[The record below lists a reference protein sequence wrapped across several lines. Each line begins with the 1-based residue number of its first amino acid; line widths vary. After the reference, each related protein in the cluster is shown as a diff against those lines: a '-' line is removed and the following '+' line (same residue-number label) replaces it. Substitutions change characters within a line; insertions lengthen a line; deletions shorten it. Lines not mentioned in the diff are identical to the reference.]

1 LEHDLEAISK
11 GNICSEKDLA
21 TCKEEHDGPDLE
33 WACEHCPKIA
43 EWEIHP
49 YTKKLMSV
57 RKLSL
62 AGFPLDPEMLTYEE
76 WLDLGRVNECLT
88 PAPLTLR

>member
-1 LEHDLEAISK
+1 M
-11 GNICSEKDLA
+11 
-21 TCKEEHDGPDLE
+21 EECDDSGLE
-33 WACEHCPKIA
+33 WACAHCKKIQN
-43 EWEIHP
+43 EEIHP
-49 YTKKLMSV
+49 YTQKLMSV

-88 PAPLTLR
+88 PAPLKLL